1 MRIKGDQEKGL
12 KMKLQWT
19 IAFLVGTLLLV
30 NQVPAEEKLMLKS
43 EKEKMS
49 YIIGMDVGKNLKTQ
63 PVDID
68 LNIVIRGIKDAFLA
82 GKPLLTEQEVQEA
95 IAVFQ
100 KEMMEK
106 QQALTEKARK
116 EREAFLGGDKKKE
129 GIVTLPSG
137 LQYKVI
143 KPGIGRKPKL
153 TDTVTVHY
161 RSTLIDGT
169 EFYNSYL
176 RGQPETLAIKDA
188 LPGLMEALTLMQEG
202 AKWLLFIPPELAYG
216 ERGGG
221 GAIGPNA
228 ALIFEIELISI
239 QENK

>member
-1 MRIKGDQEKGL
+1 M
-12 KMKLQWT
+12 
-19 IAFLVGTLLLV
+19 LLV
-30 NQVPAEEKLMLKS
+30 NRVPAEEKLMLKS

-82 GKPLLTEQEVQEA
+82 GKPLLTEQEVQET

-100 KEMMEK
+100 KEMIEK
-106 QQALTEKARK
+106 QQALTEKTKK

-143 KPGIGRKPKL
+143 KRGIGRKPKL
-153 TDTVTVHY
+153 TDRVTVHY

-169 EFYNSYL
+169 ELYNSYL

-188 LPGLMEALTLMQEG
+188 LPGLMEALPLMQEG

-221 GAIGPNA
+221 DAIGPNA

-239 QENK
+239 LENK